1 MNIALLQWQMSHV
14 IDLGIVM
21 NTGFVNYYPE
31 VHKIQQKNLFISPG
45 I

>member
-1 MNIALLQWQMSHV
+1 MSHV
-14 IDLGIVM
+14 IDLGIAI

-31 VHKIQQKNLFISPG
+31 VHKIQQNNQFISPE

>member
-14 IDLGIVM
+14 IDLGIAI

-31 VHKIQQKNLFISPG
+31 VHKIQQNNQFISPG